1 MIKLYNKVSNSD
13 GGNKNG
19 TEVNEGNKVSF
30 ILNSSENQEDT
41 QPLGIRCDDGFK
53 TVSPVI
59 ISLENTSRE
68 KWALS
73 KDGQAWGEW
82 GASLTLED
90 EISDVN
96 TIIYIKAKATQAEGA
111 KIDTSCEIRIQTTIG
126 ATV

>member
-1 MIKLYNKVSNSD
+1 MITLYNKGSASD
-13 GGNKNG
+13 SGNKNG
-19 TEVNEGNKVSF
+19 MEVSESNKVSF

-41 QPLGIRCDDGFK
+41 QALAIRCETGFK

-68 KWALS
+68 KWAFS

-90 EISDVN
+90 EIVDTN
-96 TIIYIKAKATQAEGA
+96 TIIYVKAKATQDEGA

-126 ATV
+126 ATA